1 MIRHILVLFWVPEP
15 RLGNSLFIQ
24 LSSRKPKIRR
34 IKTFAD
40 QRLHLNMPS
49 ETKNSNP
56 RSSVIFYG
64 WVILA
69 IAIFAQILTAPGQT
83 VGVSEFKDQFGEK
96 LNISSRT
103 VAIYYC
109 YGTAI
114 GSLGLPLFGVL
125 IDRYGC
131 RITLALVAFLFSI
144 TCYYC
149 GHVDSEP
156 KLLAAFTGLRMLGQG
171 ALSLVAGTMI
181 SLWFKRR
188 LALAYSVMSVGSG
201 IGMMMLPYIFK
212 PLFENYE
219 MAAAFQWIAG
229 SVIVLVPVS
238 FVFVINR
245 PQSIGLSQD
254 GEPLDE
260 DETETKND
268 SSRLLNASSKFSS
281 KEKQSVVGGDFTFLQ
296 AISTPTFWIVT
307 AAQSAW
313 ALIGTGLVFN
323 RKDIFQTL
331 EASETIT
338 DLAVPA
344 LFGAMIISQIVTG
357 LIARRFSHAIL
368 FTAGCTGMSAACGL
382 ILLKTEIMA
391 FAGFFLFGLSQ
402 GIFVIMGQSLWADFY
417 GRSHIGKIR
426 GLVWMVVVAA
436 SSLGGFALTLG
447 DDQATEFRPI
457 EISGIVM
464 AILCIATLYIR
475 KPLLPESK

>member
-1 MIRHILVLFWVPEP
+1 M
-15 RLGNSLFIQ
+15 
-24 LSSRKPKIRR
+24 
-34 IKTFAD
+34 
-40 QRLHLNMPS
+40 
-49 ETKNSNP
+49 
-56 RSSVIFYG
+56 
-64 WVILA
+64 A

-83 VGVSEFKDQFGEK
+83 VGVSEFKDQFGAN

-131 RITLALVAFLFSI
+131 RITLALVALLFSI

-149 GHVDSEP
+149 GRVDSEL
-156 KLLAAFTGLRMLGQG
+156 KLLVAFTGLRMLGQG
-171 ALSLVAGTMI
+171 ALSLVASTMI
-181 SLWFKRR
+181 SLWFRRR

-219 MAAAFQWIAG
+219 MAVAFRWIAG
-229 SVIVLVPVS
+229 GVIVLVPIS
-238 FVFVINR
+238 FLFVINR
-245 PQSIGLSQD
+245 PQNIGLSQD

-260 DETETKND
+260 DSTETKND
-268 SSRLLNASSKFSS
+268 SKRLLNASSVSS
-281 KEKQSVVGGDFTFLQ
+281 IEEKKSVVGDFTFLQ
-296 AISTPTFWIVT
+296 AIATPTFWIVT

-331 EASETIT
+331 DASETIT

-344 LFGAMIISQIVTG
+344 LFGAVIISQIVTG

-382 ILLKTEIMA
+382 LLLKTEMMA

-464 AILCIATLYIR
+464 AFLCIATLYIR
-475 KPLLPESK
+475 KPQLPEST

>member
-1 MIRHILVLFWVPEP
+1 M
-15 RLGNSLFIQ
+15 
-24 LSSRKPKIRR
+24 
-34 IKTFAD
+34 
-40 QRLHLNMPS
+40 
-49 ETKNSNP
+49 
-56 RSSVIFYG
+56 
-64 WVILA
+64 A

-83 VGVSEFKDQFGEK
+83 VGVSEFKDQFGAN

-131 RITLALVAFLFSI
+131 RITLALVALLFSI

-149 GHVDSEP
+149 GRVDSEL
-156 KLLAAFTGLRMLGQG
+156 KLLVAFTGLRMLGQG
-171 ALSLVAGTMI
+171 ALSLVASTMI
-181 SLWFKRR
+181 SLWFRRR

-219 MAAAFQWIAG
+219 MAVAFRWIAG
-229 SVIVLVPVS
+229 GVIVLVPIS
-238 FVFVINR
+238 FLFVINR
-245 PQSIGLSQD
+245 PQNIGLSQD

-260 DETETKND
+260 DSNETKND
-268 SSRLLNASSKFSS
+268 SKRLLNASSVSS
-281 KEKQSVVGGDFTFLQ
+281 IEEKKSVIGDFTFLQ
-296 AISTPTFWIVT
+296 AIATPTFWIVT

-331 EASETIT
+331 DASETIT

-344 LFGAMIISQIVTG
+344 LFGAVIISQIVTG

-382 ILLKTEIMA
+382 LLLKTEMMA

>member
-1 MIRHILVLFWVPEP
+1 M
-15 RLGNSLFIQ
+15 
-24 LSSRKPKIRR
+24 
-34 IKTFAD
+34 
-40 QRLHLNMPS
+40 
-49 ETKNSNP
+49 
-56 RSSVIFYG
+56 
-64 WVILA
+64 A

-83 VGVSEFKDQFGEK
+83 VGVSEFKDQFGAN

-131 RITLALVAFLFSI
+131 RITLALVALLFSI

-149 GHVDSEP
+149 GRVDSEL
-156 KLLAAFTGLRMLGQG
+156 KLLVAFTGLRMLGQG
-171 ALSLVAGTMI
+171 ALSLVASTMI
-181 SLWFKRR
+181 SLWFRRR

-219 MAAAFQWIAG
+219 MAVAFRWIAG
-229 SVIVLVPVS
+229 GVIVLVPIS
-238 FVFVINR
+238 FLFVINR
-245 PQSIGLSQD
+245 PQNIGLSQD

-260 DETETKND
+260 DSNETKND
-268 SSRLLNASSKFSS
+268 SKRLLNASSVSS
-281 KEKQSVVGGDFTFLQ
+281 IEEKKSVIGDFTFLQ
-296 AISTPTFWIVT
+296 AIATPTFWIVT

-331 EASETIT
+331 DASETIT

-344 LFGAMIISQIVTG
+344 LFGAVIISQIVTG

-382 ILLKTEIMA
+382 LLLKTEMMA

-464 AILCIATLYIR
+464 AFLCIATLYIR
-475 KPLLPESK
+475 KPQLPEST